1 MPTREHTP
9 RQSPPRHPALP
20 CAPTTQRAAHMN
32 AGHLRLGT
40 PKSGRRFPAPP
51 TPTPLAHT
59 EE

>member
-9 RQSPPRHPALP
+9 RQSPPHPSP
-20 CAPTTQRAAHMN
+20 DCAPTAQHTDVQ
-32 AGHLRLGT
+32 HLRLGT
-40 PKSGRRFPAPP
+40 PKSGRRFPTSP